1 MSTDNVVLSVKGL
14 TVDHFLGEGSVRAVD
29 NVSFSIKAGQI
40 FALVGESGCGKTTIA
55 LAIMRLIPPG
65 QGRIVAGK
73 VVFEGRRLN
82 DLSERQMRKI
92 RGSEIAMAFQEPAG
106 SFNPVLTIGHQIAEA
121 IMLHTAKDARQAWL
135 AAIEI
140 LELVGMPQAD
150 RIARCYP
157 HQLSGGMQQRAMIA
171 MALSCR
177 PRLLIADEPTSALD
191 AAVQAEILGLLDRL
205 RRQALR
211 PDSGQAGM
219 SILLITHDLRV
230 AQRYADTVAVMHG
243 SRIVEMAEPSV
254 LFARPVH
261 PYTEGLLKC
270 VAQIEGRRRNT
281 EYRK

>member
-1 MSTDNVVLSVKGL
+1 MSRDIALLTVKGL

-55 LAIMRLIPPG
+55 LAIMRLIQPG
-65 QGRIVAGK
+65 QGRIVMGE
-73 VVFEGRRLN
+73 VVFEGQRLT
-82 DLSERQMRKI
+82 DLSEKQMRKI

-121 IMLHTAKDARQAWL
+121 IMLHRGKDARQAWKE
-135 AAIEI
+135 AVEV
-140 LELVGMPQAD
+140 LELVGIVQGDPPQ
-150 RIARCYP
+150 RARCYP

-171 MALSCR
+171 IALSCR

-191 AAVQAEILGLLDRL
+191 AAMQAEILGLLDRL
-205 RRQALR
+205 RR
-211 PDSGQAGM
+211 QAGM

-230 AQRYADTVAVMHG
+230 AERYADIVAVMSN

-254 LFARPVH
+254 LFARPGH
-261 PYTEGLLKC
+261 PYTQGLLKC
-270 VAQIEGRRRNT
+270 VAQIEDRRQNT
-281 EYRK
+281 EYRT